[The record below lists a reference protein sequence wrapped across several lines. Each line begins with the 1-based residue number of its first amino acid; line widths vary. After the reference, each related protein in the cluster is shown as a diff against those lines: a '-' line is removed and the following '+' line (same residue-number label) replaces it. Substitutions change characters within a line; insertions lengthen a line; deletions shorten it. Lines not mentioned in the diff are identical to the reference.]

1 MRALAVNQD
10 VVVILSAVWQTTAT
24 AVRSGSEGFLIDS
37 PVLPDEVEALPAV
50 LEQAGFPLS
59 GLLCTHGDW
68 DHLLARGAFPEA
80 SLGVGEPT
88 FERLR
93 RDDRLAAS
101 ELREFDEAWH
111 IEGRVPLDLG
121 NLQSLPVPGVLS
133 LGETDEMD
141 MYAAPGHT
149 SDGTAFWMPW
159 LGVLVCG
166 DYLSP
171 LEIPMI
177 SPGGSAFDYL
187 ETLKRLAPV
196 VELANTVIPGHGHP
210 RERDEAQR
218 GLAQDVAYIEK
229 LLTTGDA
236 PLPEG
241 RDTETQ
247 RRTHVA
253 NQAGLA

>member
-1 MRALAVNQD
+1 M
-10 VVVILSAVWQTTAT
+10 
-24 AVRSGSEGFLIDS
+24 
-37 PVLPDEVEALPAV
+37 
-50 LEQAGFPLS
+50 
-59 GLLCTHGDW
+59 
-68 DHLLARGAFPEA
+68 
-80 SLGVGEPT
+80 
-88 FERLR
+88 
-93 RDDRLAAS
+93 
-101 ELREFDEAWH
+101 
-111 IEGRVPLDLG
+111 PLDLG

-171 LEIPMI
+171 VEIPMI

-229 LLTTGDA
+229 LLTTVTRRCPRAGTPRPSAGPTSPIRPAWRRQRPPVAREPPDA
-236 PLPEG
+236 AFRATAGTSPAHHGHAPPG
-241 RDTETQ
+241 SRARGA
-247 RRTHVA
+247 RR
-253 NQAGLA
+253 G